1 MRELAEKMF
10 KKSAQLS
17 TVQLSSTSPKI
28 PVVNTT
34 EMSQNERRIHFV
46 ETRIKEIES
55 EEKNEYNNK
64 LLLKFK
70 NELIELKKK

>member
-1 MRELAEKMF
+1 MSDSEDMYDIMKEITETPTTPKM
-10 KKSAQLS
+10 SMINI
-17 TVQLSSTSPKI
+17 TG
-28 PVVNTT
+28 
-34 EMSQNERRIHFV
+34 MSQKEVRIQFV